1 VVGYADH
8 AVIDT
13 SKIIRHETGTSNRH
27 SKIIRHQTGTHHNH
41 RVDGTAGHTT
51 R

>member
-13 SKIIRHETGTSNRH
+13 SKIIRHETGTNNH
-27 SKIIRHQTGTHHNH
+27 HGKTIRP
-41 RVDGTAGHTT
+41 
-51 R
+51 

>member
-13 SKIIRHETGTSNRH
+13 SKIIRLKTGTSNH
-27 SKIIRHQTGTHHNH
+27 HGKTIRP
-41 RVDGTAGHTT
+41 
-51 R
+51 

>member
-13 SKIIRHETGTSNRH
+13 SKLIRH
-27 SKIIRHQTGTHHNH
+27 KTGTHHNH
-41 RVDGTAGHTT
+41 RVDGTAVHPKKIATP
-51 R
+51 